1 MDETQID
8 EARFEEL
15 VAEALDSLP
24 EEFAQA
30 MQNVEVVVQDEPTR
44 SQLASLPH
52 GHTLFGL
59 YEGHPLTSR
68 GVHYSG
74 VMPDK
79 ITIFQGPISRY
90 YRTPEAIR
98 EQVRKTVI
106 HEIAHHFG
114 IDDPRLRELGW

>member
-1 MDETQID
+1 METT
-8 EARFEEL
+8 FENL
-15 VAEALDSLP
+15 VAEALDGLP
-24 EEFAQA
+24 EEFASA
-30 MQNVEVVVQDEPTR
+30 MRNVEVVVQAEPTR
-44 SQLASLPH
+44 AQLARLPR

-79 ITIFQGPISRY
+79 ITIFQGPITRLSGS
-90 YRTPEAIR
+90 PEEIR